1 MKKRQMNGEKLYNVL
16 LAPRVTEKTARIG
29 EQGNQYVFR
38 VATDA
43 TKADIREA
51 VEHLFE
57 VNVESV
63 RVANCKGKSKSFK
76 LRPGKR
82 SDWKKAYVR
91 VQEGQ
96 VIDLLGESA

>member
-1 MKKRQMNGEKLYNVL
+1 MSKNRLYQVL
-16 LAPRVTEKTARIG
+16 LAPRVTEKTARLSANS
-29 EQGNQYVFR
+29 NQYVFR
-38 VATDA
+38 VDSSAD
-43 TKADIREA
+43 KAEVRDA

-63 RVANCKGKSKSFK
+63 RIVNVKGKNKAFR

-91 VQEGQ
+91 IQEGQ
-96 VIDLLGESA
+96 VIDVLGGESP

>member
-1 MKKRQMNGEKLYNVL
+1 MRLKGKFPKGRSILGDWAFTATGDVKK
-16 LAPRVTEKTARIG
+16 AP
-29 EQGNQYVFR
+29 
-38 VATDA
+38 
-43 TKADIREA
+43 TKAEIRAA
-51 VEHLFE
+51 VEELFE

-63 RVANCKGKSKSFK
+63 QVAVVKGKSKSFK
-76 LRPGKR
+76 MRQGKR